1 MTYVTAG
8 TGASRYPVSMSLE
21 QALREFY
28 AHHGFGETPGR
39 RPKTVPV
46 YTGCMLVPLPN
57 IETRNRY
64 LKYHDLHHLVTG
76 YSVGRIG
83 EGQVSAWELGSGSMR
98 TSPMLGFMN
107 LVALSTGWVLDRE
120 KMWVAY
126 ERGLRSYNLYGKDQ
140 RRDVD
145 KGRWDSVDALRR
157 DVLEVRGDQPLNAWR
172 RGLFRSFIG
181 ISLVIHATIAIPAMI
196 VRTVSDLRH
205 GKSLTE
211 TFSPVPRSDL
221 F

>member
-1 MTYVTAG
+1 
-8 TGASRYPVSMSLE
+8 MSLE
-21 QALREFY
+21 QALGEFY
-28 AHHGFGETPGR
+28 ARHGFGETPGK

-83 EGQVSAWELGSGSMR
+83 EGQVSAWELGTGSMR
-98 TSPMLGFMN
+98 RSLVLGLMN
-107 LVALSTGWVLDRE
+107 LVALSTGWILDRD

-126 ERGLRSYNLYGKDQ
+126 ERGLRSRNLYGRDS
-140 RRDVD
+140 RHDVD
-145 KGRWDSVDALRR
+145 GGRWESVDALRR
-157 DVLEVRGDQPLNAWR
+157 DVLDVRTDKPFNAWR
-172 RGLFRSFIG
+172 RGLFRSYIG
-181 ISLVIHATIAIPAMI
+181 ISLVIHATVAIPAML

-205 GKSLTE
+205 GKSFAE

>member
-1 MTYVTAG
+1 
-8 TGASRYPVSMSLE
+8 MSLE
-21 QALREFY
+21 QALHEFY
-28 AHHGFGETPGR
+28 ARHGFGATPGK

-98 TSPMLGFMN
+98 QSPMLGLMN
-107 LVALSTGWVLDRE
+107 LVALSTGWVLDRD

-126 ERGLRSYNLYGKDQ
+126 ERGLCSKNLYGRDH
-140 RRDVD
+140 RRDID
-145 KGRWDSVDALRR
+145 NGRWSSVDALRR
-157 DVLEVRGDQPLNAWR
+157 EVLDVRADRPLNAWR
-172 RGLFRSFIG
+172 RGVFRGLIG
-181 ISLVIHATIAIPAMI
+181 FSLVIHATIAIPAML

-205 GKSLTE
+205 GKSLAE